1 MASSVDI
8 MRTRPAVYASL
19 LQGVIRAREQQ
30 WHCVPGFRAV
40 ARMYLE
46 VAALVSRALREAR
59 EQRDDER
66 RNGFVAGGERLLAGA
81 QEQEAE
87 RQADLGH

>member
-1 MASSVDI
+1 
-8 MRTRPAVYASL
+8 
-19 LQGVIRAREQQ
+19 
-30 WHCVPGFRAV
+30 
-40 ARMYLE
+40 MYLE